1 MVVSTLKT
9 MKQHLTILL
18 IVIVGLKSLAQD
30 TNVPFLEREISI
42 SAKNESINYI
52 LSEISQQAGF
62 VFSYSPNEIN
72 AGQRVNIDISQKS
85 VRHVLNELFTGTVS
99 YRVKGKYIIL
109 KKSDPAKDA
118 KEVVVEGY
126 LYDSQ
131 TGEKLTN
138 ATVYNP
144 DVMVSA
150 ITDEYGYFKLAVPIS
165 MIEKELKVS
174 KVGYADTLIIPVSN
188 QSNFVNIE
196 LESKKTIDDYLALVM
211 PADESKWEFAF
222 PEWLIADKLL
232 VNSKNVSDTLFRKVQ
247 LSAFP
252 FVSTNR
258 FLSGNTINDY
268 SFNMTVG
275 YIQGVRK
282 FEVGGIAN
290 IVRQNAGY
298 CQLAGVANVV
308 GEMAYGLQAAGNLN
322 YSKYFSG
329 IQLSGLLNVVMRDA
343 SYVQVAGT
351 GNFVGGTFNGVQV
364 AGALNISSEME
375 GVQVAG
381 AANLSGE
388 VEGVQVAGVFNHAS
402 KMVGTQVS
410 GLFNNAD
417 SIEGVQV
424 TGLLNRA
431 HWLSG
436 TQVALINIADTCDGI
451 PVGIINII
459 RRGYHKLEL
468 SSDEIFYTNI
478 AYRGGVQKFH
488 TMISAGIIPKDFGN
502 PVWTYG
508 FGMGTTFWL
517 TNKLHYDIDLT
528 SQKIMKGDHF
538 SMINSLRRFYM
549 GLDWKI
555 APKTSLAIGLTYN
568 IYITETDSELYDSVY
583 STLMPYTIADNN
595 YKVNQNVKTWF
606 GGKIG
611 IRFF

>member
-1 MVVSTLKT
+1 
-9 MKQHLTILL
+9 MKRLL
-18 IVIVGLKSLAQD
+18 AIAFYIFFASIVTEAQD
-30 TNVPFLEREISI
+30 NSLPILEREISI
-42 SAKNESINYI
+42 TATNESIQYI
-52 LSEISQQAGF
+52 LTEISQQAGF

-72 AGQRVNIDISQKS
+72 AGKKESIDISKKT
-85 VRHVLNELFTGTVS
+85 VRQVLNELFAGTVS
-99 YRVKGKYIIL
+99 YRVKGKYLIL
-109 KKSDPAKDA
+109 KKSDTSKDS

-126 LYDSQ
+126 LYDAQ

-165 MIEKELKVS
+165 TIEKELKVS
-174 KVGYADTLIIPVSN
+174 KVGYADTLIIPTSN
-188 QSNFVNIE
+188 QSNFVHIE
-196 LESKKTIDDYLALVM
+196 MDSRRSIDDYLALVM
-211 PADESKWEFAF
+211 PTEESKWEFVF

-308 GEMAYGLQAAGNLN
+308 GEMAYGVQAAGNLN
-322 YSKYFSG
+322 YSKYFTG

-343 SYVQVAGT
+343 SFVQVAGT
-351 GNFVGGTFNGVQV
+351 GNFVGGDFNGVQV
-364 AGALNISSEME
+364 AGAINVSSTLE

-381 AANLSGE
+381 ATNLSGDA
-388 VEGVQVAGVFNHAS
+388 EGVQVAGIFNHAS
-402 KMVGTQVS
+402 KIIGTQVS
-410 GLFNNAD
+410 GLINNAD
-417 SIEGVQV
+417 SIEGIQV
-424 TGLLNRA
+424 TGFLNRA
-431 HWLSG
+431 GWIKG
-436 TQVALINIADTCDGI
+436 TQVAVINIADTCDGI

-459 RRGYHKLEL
+459 RRGYHKLEF

-478 AYRGGVQKFH
+478 AFRGGVQKFH

-508 FGMGTTFWL
+508 FGMGTTFRL
-517 TNKLHYDIDLT
+517 TNKLHYDIDLS
-528 SQKIMKGDHF
+528 SQKIMKGNHF

-555 APKTSLAIGLTYN
+555 APKTSLTFGLTYN
-568 IYITETDSELYDSVY
+568 IYITETDSELYESVY

-595 YKVNQNVKTWF
+595 YKVNQNIKTWF